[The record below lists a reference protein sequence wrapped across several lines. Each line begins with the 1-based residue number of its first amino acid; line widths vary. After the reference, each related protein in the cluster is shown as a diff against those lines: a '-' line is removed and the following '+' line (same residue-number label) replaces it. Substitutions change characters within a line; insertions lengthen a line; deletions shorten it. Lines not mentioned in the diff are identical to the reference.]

1 MDVVDARM
9 LRKSGEGND
18 NRVYYEAAWEA
29 ALVAAAKSSDQNAF
43 VELHCRY
50 RSLMKRRIR
59 GMVRNLEDAEDVLQ
73 DTMTS
78 AFKLL
83 PGFRGKCSFLPGFR
97 GKCSFRT
104 WITTIEIN
112 TSSCPEGHPL
122 RLQGC

>member
-1 MDVVDARM
+1 MDVVDARI

-29 ALVAAAKSSDQNAF
+29 DLVAAAKSSDQNAF

-83 PGFRGKCSFLPGFR
+83 PGFRGKCSF
-97 GKCSFRT
+97 RT

-112 TSSCPEGHPL
+112 TSVAWPL
-122 RLQGC
+122 HGVMTAMEEHR